1 MNLHSHFQGVSI
13 QPQLMCNMT
22 ASSPM
27 CRYLNVYVGKPT
39 VNEEYTTVPIT
50 PQQARL
56 RDMTYSAEISVD
68 VEYSRGRVC
77 CLLWQ
82 HVC

>member
-1 MNLHSHFQGVSI
+1 
-13 QPQLMCNMT
+13 
-22 ASSPM
+22 M

-77 CLLWQ
+77 CP
-82 HVC
+82 HHPPVCCPNTSMPACTETSAAAYRLVAHG

>member
-1 MNLHSHFQGVSI
+1 
-13 QPQLMCNMT
+13 
-22 ASSPM
+22 M

-77 CLLWQ
+77 CLQLPIVLLTYYHHAQ
-82 HVC
+82 YASCSQQPNGC